1 MTTLSTSGAP
11 DGRRQRSERSKQAII
26 EAMLAMIAEG
36 ILIPTAQQISERA
49 GVGIRSVFRHFEDM
63 ESIFV
68 LADETCRERFED
80 IFLGGDREG
89 TLEQRILHAVEQ
101 RAKGYELYGNVILS
115 TLAQR
120 WRFSTLSKNYGRYQ
134 RGLRK
139 NLQDWLP
146 ELESLDAS
154 SLEAVHGIAS
164 FEFWNRLRDHQGLS
178 KKAAIGV
185 VVQMLNGL
193 VVAT

>member
-1 MTTLSTSGAP
+1 MTTVSTNAAP

-26 EAMLAMIAEG
+26 EAVLDMIGEG
-36 ILIPTAQQISERA
+36 ILIPTAQQVSERA

-68 LADETCRERFED
+68 MADEARRSRYEN

-101 RAKGYELYGNVILS
+101 RAKGYELYGNVMLS

-120 WRFSTLSKNYGRYQ
+120 WRFATLRKNYGRYQ

-139 NLQDWLP
+139 DLHDWLP
-146 ELESLDAS
+146 ELEILDAGS
-154 SLEAVHGIAS
+154 CEAVHGIAS

-178 KKAAIGV
+178 KKAAIEIV
-185 VVQMLNGL
+185 VKMLNGL
-193 VVAT
+193 VKAT

>member
-1 MTTLSTSGAP
+1 MSALSTTAVP
-11 DGRRQRSERSKQAII
+11 DGRRQRSERSRQAII
-26 EAMLAMIAEG
+26 EAMLDMIGEG
-36 ILIPTAQQISERA
+36 TLIPTAQQVSERA

-68 LADETCRERFED
+68 MADKTRRSRYED

-89 TLEQRILHAVEQ
+89 TVEQRILHMVEQ

-120 WRFSTLSKNYGRYQ
+120 WRYVTLRKNYGRYQ

-139 NLQDWLP
+139 DLEDWLP
-146 ELESLDAS
+146 ELEQLDAGAR
-154 SLEAVHGIAS
+154 EAVHGIAS

-178 KKAAIGV
+178 KKIAIEV
-185 VVQMLNGL
+185 MAKMLNGL
-193 VVAT
+193 VIAR